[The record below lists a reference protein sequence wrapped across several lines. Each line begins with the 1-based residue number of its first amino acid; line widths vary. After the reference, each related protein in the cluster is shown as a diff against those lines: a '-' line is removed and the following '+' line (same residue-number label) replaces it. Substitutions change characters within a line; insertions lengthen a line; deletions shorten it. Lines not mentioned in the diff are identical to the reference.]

1 MEIFAIIGLLTAYFR
16 YRNAKADG
24 TLVKEQAL
32 EQAEPYVQ
40 KPLPANATRLQRLA
54 HWLGIED
61 E

>member
-1 MEIFAIIGLLTAYFR
+1 MEIFAIVGLLTAYFR

-24 TLVKEQAL
+24 TLVKEMPL

-40 KPLPANATRLQRLA
+40 KPLPTNATRIQKIA
-54 HWLGIED
+54 YWLGIED

>member
-1 MEIFAIIGLLTAYFR
+1 MEIFTIIGLLTAYFR

-24 TLVKEQAL
+24 TLAQEVAVEQK
-32 EQAEPYVQ
+32 PYVQ
-40 KPLPANATRLQRLA
+40 KALPDNATRLQKIA

>member
-1 MEIFAIIGLLTAYFR
+1 MEILTIIGLLTAYFR

-24 TLVKEQAL
+24 TLAQEVSL
-32 EQAEPYVQ
+32 EQEPCVQ
-40 KPLPANATRLQRLA
+40 KPLPENTTRLQKIA

>member
-16 YRNAKADG
+16 YRNSKADG

-40 KPLPANATRLQRLA
+40 KPLPANATRLQKIA
-54 HWLGIED
+54 YWLGIED